1 MEQAMHDLQESED
14 EQDKLVSEP
23 DDEESENEDGNLDE
37 EGEDYD
43 EVDNW
48 QIYR

>member
-1 MEQAMHDLQESED
+1 MHNLEESEE
-14 EQDKLVSEP
+14 EQDKLISEP
-23 DDEESENEDGNLDE
+23 DEEESENEDGNLDE

>member
-1 MEQAMHDLQESED
+1 MEQAMQNLEESED
-14 EQDKLVSEP
+14 EHKLISEP
-23 DDEESENEDGNLDE
+23 DDEERENEEGNLDE

-48 QIYR
+48 QIYK

>member
-37 EGEDYD
+37 ENEDYD

>member
-1 MEQAMHDLQESED
+1 MEQAMHNLEESED
-14 EQDKLVSEP
+14 EHKLISEP
-23 DDEESENEDGNLDE
+23 EDEESENEDGNLDE

-48 QIYR
+48 QVYK

>member
-1 MEQAMHDLQESED
+1 MEKTMHNLEESEE
-14 EQDKLVSEP
+14 EQDKLISEP
-23 DDEESENEDGNLDE
+23 DEEESENEDGNLDE

-48 QIYR
+48 